1 MGINGKRF
9 QINMIDKDMVEI
21 WLALALS
28 TEKLTGCGGQR
39 RCARTACIYRC
50 TTEYFL
56 YQNICLSGLTK
67 ALVHFLVDKGGKVW
81 QKQL

>member
-1 MGINGKRF
+1 
-9 QINMIDKDMVEI
+9 MIDKDMVEI

-28 TEKLTGCGGQR
+28 PEKLTGCGGSGVAPGR
-39 RCARTACIYRC
+39 HTFSRCS
-50 TTEYFL
+50 TEYFL
-56 YQNICLSGLTK
+56 FQNICLSGLTK